1 MSKALQRGIA
11 ERAADMGR
19 KQSAKDHGSLVAY
32 DKVIDKEGK
41 EETQAMEE
49 ENKSEQIEAKIES
62 ND

>member
-49 ENKSEQIEAKIES
+49 ENKSE
-62 ND
+62 